1 MQVMPMPDIAVNP
14 RLWQKA
20 QLGSWVSH
28 GIQDADLGLS
38 FPYTLRFQFLD
49 VTRSGVAERTLNER
63 YLWCHFRNRADG
75 AETYWDI
82 LKILNTIGTLRQ
94 IARPVFIASV
104 CEIGYSDKLAATGF
118 GRTTFW
124 NGSWCPWCDTRFL
137 LRASGSEHGSSSF
150 GGQVLE
156 PREHPLPL
164 PKYHLKSST
173 NHP

>member
-1 MQVMPMPDIAVNP
+1 MVGANEWQFKDLNRRQDEVVKISKGPVVSSDILPNSRWLNMHSGFFVYRRFGSLCNLMQVMPMPDIAVNP

-75 AETYWDI
+75 AETY
-82 LKILNTIGTLRQ
+82 
-94 IARPVFIASV
+94 
-104 CEIGYSDKLAATGF
+104 
-118 GRTTFW
+118 
-124 NGSWCPWCDTRFL
+124 
-137 LRASGSEHGSSSF
+137 
-150 GGQVLE
+150 
-156 PREHPLPL
+156 
-164 PKYHLKSST
+164 
-173 NHP
+173 